1 MARPTK
7 QTPDRRA
14 TLLRALRSGASYNE
28 AARAADMSPSLFRQW
43 RSDDASLAAEV
54 ADAVAAAEAQETQR
68 LDALLAEM
76 TRKAE
81 NMTWQQ
87 AAWLLETHFPDEW
100 GPPARRGTRRNR
112 GT

>member
-7 QTPDRRA
+7 RTPDRRA
-14 TLLRALRSGASYNE
+14 TLLRTLRSGASYTE
-28 AARAADMSPSLFRQW
+28 AAGAAGMSPALFRQW

-54 ADAVAAAEAQETQR
+54 ADAVAAAEEEETQR
-68 LDALLAEM
+68 LDALLAELK
-76 TRKAE
+76 REAE

-87 AAWLLETHFPDEW
+87 AVWLLETRFPDEW